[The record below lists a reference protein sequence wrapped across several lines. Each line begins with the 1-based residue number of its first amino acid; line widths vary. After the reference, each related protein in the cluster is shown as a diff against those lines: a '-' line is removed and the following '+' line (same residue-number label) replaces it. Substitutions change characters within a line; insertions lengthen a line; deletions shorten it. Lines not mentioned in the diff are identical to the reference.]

1 MVPPGAGLDVQ
12 LDAVGGEVVPTRRT
26 RAGLGMEGN
35 LEAMLFGPVLPGQAD
50 VPFTEVACGIAGLA
64 QNFRQGNQF
73 GIQIVL
79 AGGVEERFVAW
90 SSLGVTRLLLGPGGL
105 MSACGGYT
113 MP

>member
-1 MVPPGAGLDVQ
+1 
-12 LDAVGGEVVPTRRT
+12 
-26 RAGLGMEGN
+26 MEGN

-50 VPFTEVACGIAGLA
+50 VPLAEMARGITGLA

-90 SSLGVTRLLLGPGGL
+90 SSLGVTRLPLGPGGL
-105 MSACGGYT
+105 MSAGSGYAV
-113 MP
+113 P